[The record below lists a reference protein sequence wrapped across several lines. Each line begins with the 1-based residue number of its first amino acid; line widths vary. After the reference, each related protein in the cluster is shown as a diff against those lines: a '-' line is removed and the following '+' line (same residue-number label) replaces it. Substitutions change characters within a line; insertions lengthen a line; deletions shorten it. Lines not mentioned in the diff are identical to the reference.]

1 VIDGAGSVEKHSNG
15 HVQCGVID
23 GAGSVE
29 KPFGAHGV
37 NEPSHDDCHDPLHSG
52 DQSNHSESVRVP
64 DVNCVLV
71 LSQSVP
77 MGVAHSERQAS
88 QSMLPESV
96 PMGFAHSHSRASHT
110 MLPNQTTMWLL
121 DPLIPVSDLF
131 VVLHECTQH
140 CTCLHAPLKGDKS
153 VEVISTLHEKCKTS
167 SRKKSRSKEERRFR
181 DCIQAEKGHTHPDP
195 ALRYIEHAP

>member
-1 VIDGAGSVEKHSNG
+1 MDTYNAGVVDGAGNVEKHSSG

-29 KPFGAHGV
+29 KPSGAHGV

-52 DQSNHSESVRVP
+52 DQSNLSEPVRVP

-77 MGVAHSERQAS
+77 MGVAHSESQASQSMIPESVPMGVAHSESQAS

-110 MLPNQTTMWLL
+110 MLPNETTMWLL

-131 VVLHECTQH
+131 VVLLECTQH
-140 CTCLHAPLKGDKS
+140 CTCLHAPLN
-153 VEVISTLHEKCKTS
+153 
-167 SRKKSRSKEERRFR
+167 
-181 DCIQAEKGHTHPDP
+181 
-195 ALRYIEHAP
+195 